1 MGCLVADR
9 NNFVL
14 ESVKFS
20 EIGTNGIGII
30 NIDSY
35 DNKIIFFIATSH
47 LVNYLNNL
55 YYYIYIFFIFIFI
68 QLKINFIK

>member
-1 MGCLVADR
+1 MGYLVADR

-20 EIGTNGIGII
+20 EISKNGIGII

-35 DNKIIFFIATSH
+35 NNKIIFLSQHHI
-47 LVNYLNNL
+47 
-55 YYYIYIFFIFIFI
+55 
-68 QLKINFIK
+68 

>member
-1 MGCLVADR
+1 MLINTLIYLMGYLVADR

-20 EIGTNGIGII
+20 EISKNGIGII

-35 DNKIIFFIATSH
+35 NNKIIFLSQHHI
-47 LVNYLNNL
+47 
-55 YYYIYIFFIFIFI
+55 
-68 QLKINFIK
+68 